1 MTKKLIILL
10 IIFLIG
16 FSFTADC
23 SAIILENLPTTSDS
37 PRPVPP
43 EIISSMS
50 HNFDINV
57 YKAIHYASSTSDVVS
72 ANEISASGSNEN
84 ASQNNP
90 GAETTSSNNNF
101 WYWLAIYAL
110 IIIFVLSL
118 FFKRKKSE

>member
-1 MTKKLIILL
+1 MAKKLITLF

-23 SAIILENLPTTSDS
+23 SAVILENLPTTDNS
-37 PRPVPP
+37 PRPIPA
-43 EIISSMS
+43 EIISNMS
-50 HNFDINV
+50 TNNFDINV
-57 YKAIHYASSTSDVVS
+57 YKANRYASSSNNTVS
-72 ANEISASGSNEN
+72 ANETSVSNPNGSAV
-84 ASQNNP
+84 QNNP
-90 GAETTSSNNNF
+90 GAKTTANNNF